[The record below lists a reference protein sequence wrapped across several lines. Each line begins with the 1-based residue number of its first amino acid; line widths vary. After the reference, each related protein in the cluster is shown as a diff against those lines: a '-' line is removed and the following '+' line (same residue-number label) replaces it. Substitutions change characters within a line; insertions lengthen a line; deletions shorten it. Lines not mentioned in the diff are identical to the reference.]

1 MQHSVWLSTE
11 CPNYPSINFETY
23 RGVFNWTITYR
34 ADSDSLGGWGSLYET
49 YQRLKDE
56 GVDPMKD
63 YTEGKKKLAVWFIS
77 KCNTQANR
85 IAYATELVKHMHV
98 DVYGGCGKNDV
109 CAKWKI
115 KCMPKVIRQYK
126 FYLAFEN
133 MKCKEYITEKFWRN
147 ALENDVVPVV
157 LGANRS
163 DYERLAPPHS
173 FIHVDDFTSPKEL
186 ANYLKMLDQDKD
198 KYNAYFKWKTTPPK
212 NMPLDE
218 GSTFNGYDE
227 DNMASKE
234 KVDTSFSA
242 VASKVQGTQAKWY
255 HGMMSR
261 EDAEVKLKQAGVGS
275 FLIRQSQRPGK
286 GFILSAKV
294 PPKAKAQ
301 NVFKKWHVCFHG
313 TDSTAVDSIL
323 GCGDLLMPGDYA
335 VGGRKLSEKE
345 GHFTDE
351 RKPEGFDTKQIFL
364 SPSIKYSGCDVYAKP
379 KTFATS
385 AGKVYDARVAFQ
397 VCVRP
402 ESYKIGPETIGATRK
417 NIKIDP
423 HVDNDKI
430 ECFTKERGSTILYG
444 LLVNMEETNT

>member
-1 MQHSVWLSTE
+1 
-11 CPNYPSINFETY
+11 
-23 RGVFNWTITYR
+23 
-34 ADSDSLGGWGSLYET
+34 
-49 YQRLKDE
+49 
-56 GVDPMKD
+56 
-63 YTEGKKKLAVWFIS
+63 
-77 KCNTQANR
+77 
-85 IAYATELVKHMHV
+85 
-98 DVYGGCGKNDV
+98 
-109 CAKWKI
+109 
-115 KCMPKVIRQYK
+115 
-126 FYLAFEN
+126 
-133 MKCKEYITEKFWRN
+133 
-147 ALENDVVPVV
+147 
-157 LGANRS
+157 
-163 DYERLAPPHS
+163 
-173 FIHVDDFTSPKEL
+173 
-186 ANYLKMLDQDKD
+186 
-198 KYNAYFKWKTTPPK
+198 
-212 NMPLDE
+212 
-218 GSTFNGYDE
+218 
-227 DNMASKE
+227 MASKE

-286 GFILSAKV
+286 GFILSANLKRGFVHFSEISISSDGLWTSEQQTQVLDYLSRVEVVKGNPLIANEKASGASFKTTCPYWKLCKEYKDSLKLYDEYFEPSYDMCYCTKCHNKRGEKDVYTRGDPPMKYVLPIGWCRFSLKV